1 MDQTCQRL
9 IRKPAHIPVDLE
21 GGGAATQ
28 AKAVLGPK
36 ITVSPNDFLKIVGK
50 MDRPVIV
57 VNNPGGLGFSRT
69 WQYLTSYKGFLFHTV
84 SKSEMFFPNCE
95 VYEAKKMT

>member
-1 MDQTCQRL
+1 M
-9 IRKPAHIPVDLE
+9 E
-21 GGGAATQ
+21 GGGAAAQ

-36 ITVSPNDFLKIVGK
+36 ITVSPNDFLKIVAK

-57 VNNPGGLGFSRT
+57 VNNPGGLGFSKT

-84 SKSEMFFPNCE
+84 VKNGLFFQNCE
-95 VYEAKKMT
+95 VYEAKKIT